1 MKRTEIAFDIALIPD
16 KLIID
21 LATKYN
27 HNLSKVKDGTYPM
40 FAPENNF
47 GKGCLPHITLAQG
60 FVIEKEIERLGECLE
75 TIVLKNS
82 PLNLK
87 ITHAYSRALPNSLI
101 GVGLAVQNNQ
111 ELQVLHEKIML
122 SISPFTSYEGSIS
135 TLYRPEGEQL
145 DETSLYW
152 IKNFRDQSFERFEP
166 HITLGIGEPVNLNK
180 QIDFYVN
187 KIIIAHLGNYCTCR
201 KILYSINLKF
211 KEDK

>member
-1 MKRTEIAFDIALIPD
+1 MEKTEIAFDIALIPE
-16 KLIID
+16 KSLID

-47 GKGCLPHITLAQG
+47 SEGCLPHITLAQG

-75 TIVLKNS
+75 TIVVKNS

-101 GVGLAVQNNQ
+101 GVGLAVQNNH
-111 ELQVLHEKIML
+111 ELQVLHEKIMR

-135 TLYRPEGEQL
+135 TLYRPEGERL
-145 DETSLYW
+145 DEISLYW
-152 IKNFRDQSFERFEP
+152 IKNFIDQSFERFEP
-166 HITLGIGEPVNLNK
+166 HITLGIGEPVNLDK
-180 QIDFYVN
+180 EIEFYVN
-187 KIIIAHLGNYCTCR
+187 NIIIAHLGNYCTCR
-201 KILYSINLKF
+201 KILYSINFESKG
-211 KEDK
+211 KK